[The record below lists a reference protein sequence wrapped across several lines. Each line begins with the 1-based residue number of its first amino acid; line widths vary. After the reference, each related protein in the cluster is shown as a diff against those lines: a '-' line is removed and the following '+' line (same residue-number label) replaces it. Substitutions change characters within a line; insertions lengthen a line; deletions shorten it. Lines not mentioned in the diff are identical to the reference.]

1 MLNSAKRSGQL
12 GYWHDPVDLWLACG
26 TLQEKGPRMTLV
38 TIPKCAC
45 FANILD
51 LNAAVC
57 NHIQRYLDR
66 TEKIGM
72 LLVHMD
78 IAFGFFREPT
88 YRMLALGILQV
99 RMKAGVGQG

>member
-1 MLNSAKRSGQL
+1 
-12 GYWHDPVDLWLACG
+12 
-26 TLQEKGPRMTLV
+26 
-38 TIPKCAC
+38 
-45 FANILD
+45 
-51 LNAAVC
+51 
-57 NHIQRYLDR
+57 
-66 TEKIGM
+66 M